1 MRSFEDIYT
10 IAAIRKGGAEA
21 LEALLEKPKATA
33 ELLTIPDDRWLS
45 RFSRQVFCAGF
56 SWKVIDAKWAGFE
69 EAFHGFDLGRCAFMD
84 DDMFDR
90 LIQDKG
96 IVRHGAKILSVRDN
110 AVFLDELRRE
120 SGSVSKAI
128 TGWSREDYVGLLEM
142 LKKRGTRLGGM
153 TGQYALRSMGVD
165 SVLFTRDV
173 VARLVA
179 EGVIDKAPASKRAF
193 AQAQSAINAWRAESG
208 RTMTEISRV
217 LALSV

>member
-1 MRSFEDIYT
+1 MRSFEEIYT
-10 IAAIRKGGAEA
+10 IAASRKGGAEA
-21 LEALLEKPKATA
+21 LEALLEKPKPEAA
-33 ELLTIPDDRWLS
+33 LLAIPNDRWLS

-120 SGSVSKAI
+120 SGSVSKEI

-193 AQAQSAINAWRAESG
+193 AQAQSAINAWCAESG